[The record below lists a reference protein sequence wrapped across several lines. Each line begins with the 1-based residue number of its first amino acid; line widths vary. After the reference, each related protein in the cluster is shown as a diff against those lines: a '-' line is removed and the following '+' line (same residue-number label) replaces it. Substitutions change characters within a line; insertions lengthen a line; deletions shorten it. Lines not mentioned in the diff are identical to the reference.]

1 MIATLPAQTRMRANM
16 QDIAPLTDLHYHSIP
31 QIAAAFAAGT
41 LSSIEL
47 TRAMLDRIQ
56 HLDPALRSYITVT
69 PDLAMDQ
76 AARADLE
83 ITHGQ
88 SRSPLHGVPIAVKD
102 LCCTRDSITTAGM
115 AIHRDHQAGYDAT
128 VVERLRRAGAVLLG
142 KLHMTEGATISHH
155 PELPRPVNPWGEA
168 FWTGASSS
176 GSGVATAA
184 GLCFAS
190 LGSDTGGSI
199 RYPSAANGLTG
210 VKPTW
215 GRVSRHGVFDLAPSY
230 DTVGPIARSAV
241 DCAIMFDAIAGYDPK
256 EPTSLLAPVTP
267 CFAGLNGVSGAAGLR
282 IGIDSR
288 FNNEGADPEA
298 MALIEVAAEKFAQIG
313 ADLQDISF
321 PDPRLLLEHLLE
333 LQMAELAHAHRA
345 TFPSQA
351 DRYGPW
357 LREGI
362 ESGLRASPVVLAD
375 ALFERELF
383 RGRLARLFTQID
395 IVLLP
400 VLPGG
405 TPDWEEPV
413 RMIEQDQKA
422 FFRYTGPLNASGSPA
437 VTLPCGFTQGGRPVG
452 LQLAGPHCSEAML
465 LRAAHAYQQVTD
477 WHLRRPPVG

>member
-1 MIATLPAQTRMRANM
+1 MHEATPST
-16 QDIAPLTDLHYHSIP
+16 LHYSSIP
-31 QIAAAFAAGT
+31 QVAAAFAAGT
-41 LSSIEL
+41 LSPVDL
-47 TRAMLDRIQ
+47 TRAMLDRIDR
-56 HLDPALRSYITVT
+56 LDPALHSYMTVT
-69 PDLAMDQ
+69 PDLAMEQ
-76 AARADLE
+76 AARAETELRR
-83 ITHGQ
+83 GQ

-102 LCCTRDSITTAGM
+102 LCCTHDSITTAGM
-115 AIHRDHQAGYDAT
+115 AIHCTHRPGYDAT

-155 PELPRPVNPWGEA
+155 PELPRPINPWGEA
-168 FWTGASSS
+168 FWTGVSSS

-215 GRVSRHGVFDLAPSY
+215 GRVSRYGVFDLAASY
-230 DTVGPIARSAV
+230 DTVGPMARSAV
-241 DCAIMFDAIAGYDPK
+241 DCAIMFDAIAGHDPND
-256 EPTSLLAPVTP
+256 PTSLVAPVTP
-267 CFAGLNGVSGAAGLR
+267 CLAGLAGVAGAIGVR

-288 FNNEGADPEA
+288 FNTEGANPEA
-298 MALIEVAAEKFAQIG
+298 ASLIEAAAAQFAHLG
-313 ADLQDISF
+313 ATLQDIVF
-321 PDPRLLLEHLLE
+321 PDPRALLDHLLE
-333 LQMAELAHAHRA
+333 LQMVELAHAHRA
-345 TFPSQA
+345 TYPSQA

-357 LREGI
+357 LRQGI
-362 ESGLRASPVVLAD
+362 ENGLRATPIAIAD
-375 ALFERELF
+375 ALFERERF
-383 RGRLARLFTQID
+383 RGQLASLFTETD

-413 RMIEQDQKA
+413 GMIEQDQQA
-422 FFRYTGPLNASGSPA
+422 FFRFTGPLNASGSPT
-437 VTLPCGFTQGGRPVG
+437 VTLPCGFTREGRPVG
-452 LQLAGPHCSEAML
+452 LQLVGPPCSEAML

>member
-1 MIATLPAQTRMRANM
+1 MHDALPFA
-16 QDIAPLTDLHYHSIP
+16 DPHYRSIP
-31 QIAAAFAAGT
+31 QIAEAFAAGT
-41 LSSIEL
+41 LSPIEL
-47 TRAMLDRIQ
+47 TRAMLDRIER
-56 HLDPALRSYITVT
+56 LDPALRSYITVT

-76 AARADLE
+76 AARAELE
-83 ITHGQ
+83 ITRGQ
-88 SRSPLHGVPIAVKD
+88 SRSLLHGVPIAVKD
-102 LCCTRDSITTAGM
+102 LCCTRDSVTTAGM
-115 AIHRDHQAGYDAT
+115 AIHSDHQPGYDAT

-142 KLHMTEGATISHH
+142 KLHMTEGATITHH

-168 FWTGASSS
+168 FWTGVSSS

-199 RYPSAANGLTG
+199 RYPSAANALTG

-215 GRVSRHGVFDLAPSY
+215 GRVSRHGVLDLAPSY
-230 DTVGPIARSAV
+230 DTVGPMARSAA
-241 DCAIMFDAIAGYDPK
+241 DCAIMFDAIAGHDPRD
-256 EPTSLLAPVTP
+256 PTSLLAPVTP
-267 CFAGLNGVSGAAGLR
+267 CYAGLEGAAGAAGLR
-282 IGIDSR
+282 FGIDPR
-288 FNNEGADPEA
+288 FNNDGADPEA
-298 MALIEVAAEKFAQIG
+298 AALIEEAAERFALIG
-313 ADLQDISF
+313 ADLQEISF
-321 PDPRLLLEHLLE
+321 PDPRPLLEHLLE

-345 TFPSQA
+345 TYPSQA

-362 ESGLRASPVVLAD
+362 ETGLRASPVAIAD
-375 ALFERELF
+375 ALFERERF

-405 TPDWEEPV
+405 TPDWEAPV
-413 RMIEQDQKA
+413 QMIEQDQKA
-422 FFRYTGPLNASGSPA
+422 FFRYTGPLNASGSPS

-452 LQLAGPHCSEAML
+452 LQLVGPHCSEAML

-477 WHLRRPPVG
+477 WHLHRPPLA